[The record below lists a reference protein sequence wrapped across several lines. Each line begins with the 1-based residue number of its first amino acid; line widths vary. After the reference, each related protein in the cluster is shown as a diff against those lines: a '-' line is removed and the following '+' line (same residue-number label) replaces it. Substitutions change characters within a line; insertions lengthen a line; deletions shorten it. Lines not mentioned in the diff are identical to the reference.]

1 MSGKLRA
8 RIEAAAMMNGLGLC
22 DLTVLAG
29 QNDPYRLDTPAG
41 HRLARWFQ
49 EQIERAVPY
58 GDVHLRAF
66 HYRLIGGPVRP
77 DSKPYINDDSNW
89 DFVQKAAK
97 AARWLGYV
105 PFDRIRDERNAEPE
119 IYVPENSTETGF
131 GHLSCYCFLD
141 APSLGNVLPHISAV
155 APEPRQPYRII
166 FIGEKSS
173 LGSEL
178 RQLAENIGAELLLP

>member
-1 MSGKLRA
+1 M
-8 RIEAAAMMNGLGLC
+8 
-22 DLTVLAG
+22 
-29 QNDPYRLDTPAG
+29 DTPAG
-41 HRLARWFQ
+41 HRLAGWFK

-66 HYRLIGGPVRP
+66 HYRLIGSAVRP
-77 DSKPYINDDSNW
+77 DGKPYINDESNW

-119 IYVPENSTETGF
+119 LYVPEHSIETGF
-131 GHLSCYCFLD
+131 GHLSCYCSLD
-141 APSLGNVLPHISAV
+141 APSLGSVLPHVWAS
-155 APEPRQPYRII
+155 APEPQQPYRII

-173 LGSEL
+173 LGSDCGRSHRRSAPSWFCRPA
-178 RQLAENIGAELLLP
+178 RQAIP